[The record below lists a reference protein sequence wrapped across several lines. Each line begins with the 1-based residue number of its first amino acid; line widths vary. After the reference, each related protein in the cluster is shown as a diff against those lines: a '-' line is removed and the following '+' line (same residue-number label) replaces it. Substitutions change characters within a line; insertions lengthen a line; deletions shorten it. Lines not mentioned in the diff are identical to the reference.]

1 MRTVQLI
8 ADQFEV
14 NHVDVT
20 QIRTTSYLP
29 ARENGTDRVFRNV
42 GI

>member
-20 QIRTTSYLP
+20 QIHTTSFTF
-29 ARENGTDRVFRNV
+29 GSC
-42 GI
+42 